1 MTTRNSEPS
10 PDPQNNGG
18 EGADWEDEFGFDD
31 RQFVVEDLTDGPELP
46 LPPAVTGAPPAPTP
60 AVEPPGEPSAQ

>member
-10 PDPQNNGG
+10 PGPGNNGG

-31 RQFVVEDLTDGPELP
+31 RQFVVEDLTDTPEP
-46 LPPAVTGAPPAPTP
+46 LPPAVTGAPPAPAP
-60 AVEPPGEPSAQ
+60 AAEPPGEPSAQ